1 MGNIWRFP
9 TLVSKWGGMTFLLPY
24 FLFVILIG
32 STGVIGEFALGRA
45 AGAGPVDAFGMCT
58 EARWGKR
65 RPGELVGYIPVLG
78 SLALAIGYTCVM
90 GWIFKYTF
98 LAFDGG
104 LSAMGQDMDGIVGSF
119 NATASAWGAN
129 VWVVVAVAVSFVIM
143 SFGIAGG
150 IEKAN
155 KIMMP
160 ILFLLFVGLGIYVGT
175 LPGASDGYRY
185 IFTIKPAGL
194 LDPYVWIYA
203 FGQAFFSLSVAG
215 NGSVIYGSYLSKS
228 ECIPSSARNVALFDT
243 IAALLAAFA
252 AGVLTGLVTGLLHT
266 KLGIP
271 AILAGILTQF
281 ALYSINLRIMSMKA
295 NTPVNPDKYSLF
307 LTLRSVPGAIWKGLL
322 LAAVLIALLYW
333 YFGTEQ
339 GSAIRATGANPS
351 MSRAQGININAM
363 KVLGLSLSNGMVAL
377 SGGLMA
383 QYQGFADIN
392 MGRGAIV
399 IGLAAVIIGEGL
411 CDAFFRKGCNFSVRL
426 SFVILGGIVYYL
438 VMVLILWLKLDPNDL
453 KLFTAVIVAAF
464 LAVPYLKGQA
474 KSSFHRLKKGD
485 K

>member
-1 MGNIWRFP
+1 MNSLVLASLSLP
-9 TLVSKWGGMTFLLPY
+9 NLVSRLPGGVAQGIIWGIM
-24 FLFVILIG
+24 
-32 STGVIGEFALGRA
+32 ALGVYITFRLLDVA
-45 AGAGPVDAFGMCT
+45 DLTVD
-58 EARWGKR
+58 
-65 RPGELVGYIPVLG
+65 
-78 SLALAIGYTCVM
+78 
-90 GWIFKYTF
+90 
-98 LAFDGG
+98 
-104 LSAMGQDMDGIVGSF
+104 GSF
-119 NATASAWGAN
+119 TTGGA
-129 VWVVVAVAVSFVIM
+129 VTVMLI
-143 SFGIAGG
+143 IAGW
-150 IEKAN
+150 
-155 KIMMP
+155 
-160 ILFLLFVGLGIYVGT
+160 
-175 LPGASDGYRY
+175 
-185 IFTIKPAGL
+185 PA
-194 LDPYVWIYA
+194 W
-203 FGQAFFSLSVAG
+203 
-215 NGSVIYGSYLSKS
+215 
-228 ECIPSSARNVALFDT
+228 
-243 IAALLAAFA
+243 AALLAAVV
-252 AGVLTGLVTGLLHT
+252 AGLLAGLVTGLLHT

-281 ALYSINLRIMSMKA
+281 ALYSINLRIMGMKA

-339 GSAIRATGANPS
+339 GSAIRATGSNPS
-351 MSRAQGININAM
+351 MSRAQGININVM

-399 IGLAAVIIGEGL
+399 IGLAAVIIGEVL

-464 LAVPYLKGQA
+464 LAVPYLKSQA
-474 KSSFHRLKKGD
+474 KSSFHRLKKGG